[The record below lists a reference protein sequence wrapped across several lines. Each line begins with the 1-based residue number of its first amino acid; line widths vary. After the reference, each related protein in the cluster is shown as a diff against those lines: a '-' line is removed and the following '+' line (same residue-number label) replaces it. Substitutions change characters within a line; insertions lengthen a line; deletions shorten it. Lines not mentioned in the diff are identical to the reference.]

1 MAEGL
6 TLGELSRRL
15 GRDKGGLSRLAKKG
29 RIPRNTDGTFDEN
42 AVRAAMKATI
52 DPARAKPLIDGVD
65 DVDGSSTINTPEQA
79 REAIALIAQ
88 ILNEEG
94 QEGLSGFNA
103 ARTAETIL
111 KVRERDLNL
120 AKKRGELVDSR
131 RAAELIFAK
140 ARSERDVWLQ
150 WPARVGA
157 LMAAELKL
165 DPHQMETVLDAYVR
179 QHLAEIT
186 EFRLELR

>member
-1 MAEGL
+1 MAEGIS
-6 TLGELSRRL
+6 LGELSRRL
-15 GRDKGGLSRLAKKG
+15 GRDKGGLSRLAKSG
-29 RIPRNTDGTFDEN
+29 RIPRNGDGTFDEN
-42 AVRAAMKATI
+42 AVRAALKATI
-52 DPARAKPLIDGVD
+52 DPARAKPLTDSVDGIDGA
-65 DVDGSSTINTPEQA
+65 STVNTPEQA
-79 REAIALIAQ
+79 RKAITLIAQ
-88 ILNEEG
+88 ILKDEG
-94 QEGLSGFNA
+94 QTGLSGFDA

-111 KVRERDLNL
+111 KVRERDINL
-120 AKKRGELVDSR
+120 AKARGEVVDKQKVL
-131 RAAELIFAK
+131 AKIFSL

-179 QHLAEIT
+179 QHLAEIP

>member
-1 MAEGL
+1 MAEGIS
-6 TLGELSRRL
+6 LGELSRRL

-65 DVDGSSTINTPEQA
+65 GSSTINTPEQA

-88 ILNEEG
+88 ILSEEG
-94 QEGLSGFNA
+94 QTGLSGFDA

-179 QHLAEIT
+179 QHLAEIP

>member
-1 MAEGL
+1 MADGIS
-6 TLGELSRRL
+6 LGELSRRL
-15 GRDKGGLSRLAKKG
+15 KRDKGGLSRLAKKG
-29 RIPRNTDGTFDEN
+29 RIPRNSDGSYDLD
-42 AVRAAMKATI
+42 AVVAALKSNT
-52 DPARAKPLIDGVD
+52 DPARAKPLPDGVD
-65 DVDGSSTINTPEQA
+65 GPATVNTPDQA

-88 ILNEEG
+88 ILSEEG
-94 QEGLSGFNA
+94 QTGLSGFDA

-131 RAAELIFAK
+131 RATELIFAK
-140 ARSERDVWLQ
+140 ARAERDVWLQ

-179 QHLAEIT
+179 QHLAEIP